1 MTERRADD
9 TIDAQPSTDGEDI
22 TDQTVA
28 LPLDQP
34 DSVTSPTKSC
44 AGLSD
49 PFEQRSFTDDGYVSD
64 GTRAPSSFGQT
75 GKS

>member
-9 TIDAQPSTDGEDI
+9 SIDAQPSTDGEDI

-28 LPLDQP
+28 LPLEQP
-34 DSVTSPTKSC
+34 DSVTSPAKSC
-44 AGLSD
+44 AGLSN
-49 PFEQRSFTDDGYVSD
+49 PFEQHSFTDDGYVSD
-64 GTRAPSSFGQT
+64 GTRAPSFSGQL